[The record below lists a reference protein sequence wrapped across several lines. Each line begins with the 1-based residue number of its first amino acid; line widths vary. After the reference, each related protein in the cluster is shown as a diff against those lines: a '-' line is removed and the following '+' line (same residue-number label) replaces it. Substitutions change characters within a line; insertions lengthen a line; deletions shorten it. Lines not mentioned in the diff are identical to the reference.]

1 MSAPG
6 VITDT
11 MANIRTV
18 KDASGKKYTY
28 KLAVR
33 TPEQKKEYVS
43 RMKFKKFLESINEY
57 EYHSYTN
64 DNNYEVMYSAELII
78 QLLKSIHNGD
88 ELEDL
93 GFSDPEEA
101 KAFYKDWYLNQWLM
115 MNDGDDRSKIRV

>member
-115 MNDGDDRSKIRV
+115 MNDGDDRSKIRG